1 MNIINALTI
10 EEFVSG
16 TLQFESQY
24 ANNVDMIKSQLFHQQ
39 NVYKEL
45 LEQCQKYEVGG
56 VGENGF
62 YESSKFYVEI
72 ANVQL
77 INQEGTEEIILTL
90 YYNGKQKEKRQKYS
104 SNGNVVFNTPF
115 EFNAVSKK
123 ENVKIHL
130 QGDTGYGY
138 IY

>member
-77 INQEGTEEIILTL
+77 IN
-90 YYNGKQKEKRQKYS
+90 
-104 SNGNVVFNTPF
+104 
-115 EFNAVSKK
+115 
-123 ENVKIHL
+123 
-130 QGDTGYGY
+130 
-138 IY
+138 

>member
-24 ANNVDMIKSQLFHQQ
+24 TNNVDMIKSQIFHQQ

-56 VGENGF
+56 VVKMVF
-62 YESSKFYVEI
+62 MK
-72 ANVQL
+72 VQ
-77 INQEGTEEIILTL
+77 NFM
-90 YYNGKQKEKRQKYS
+90 EK
-104 SNGNVVFNTPF
+104 
-115 EFNAVSKK
+115 
-123 ENVKIHL
+123 
-130 QGDTGYGY
+130 
-138 IY
+138 